1 MNERV
6 HPPARL
12 SWFMWGLGAVFY
24 FTGFYQRVAPAV
36 LTDQL
41 MRDFHIGAAAL
52 GNFSAFYFYSYVAM
66 QIPTGL
72 LADHWGPRKLL
83 TAGAFIAALGTLFFA
98 MAQDLAPANLGRL
111 LIGGSV
117 AVAWVSLMKLAIH
130 WFPPRRFATVTGV
143 ALLCGVAGAVSAG
156 VPLRLLLEEMGWR
169 GVMYTMSLLS
179 LGIGIAVWLMVRD
192 DPSEKGYAS
201 FAPKIEAPPQTTVRH
216 LLGGLARTFHYR
228 NTLLLFLS
236 QGAMTGAVL
245 AFCGLWGVPY
255 LGARYQLSPSTS
267 AAITSGMMLAWALAG
282 PLLGALSDGIG
293 RRKLP
298 YLAATITA
306 ALGWAAALYL
316 PSLSLVYFVAIA
328 TLAAVASGA
337 LIVGFAF
344 SKESVPAEL
353 AGTVS
358 GICNMGS
365 MSGPMVLQPAIG
377 WMLDLQW
384 EGTMQNG
391 VRLYEASAY
400 RWSFLLMVGWM
411 MVAVLLT
418 LFTTETWCRQHSE
431 DKSSRA

>member
-12 SWFMWGLGAVFY
+12 SWFVWGLGALFY

-117 AVAWVSLMKLAIH
+117 AVAWVSLMKLAVH

-156 VPLRLLLEEMGWR
+156 VPLRLLLEEIGWR

-179 LGIGIAVWLMVRD
+179 LGIGIAVWSMVRD
-192 DPSEKGYAS
+192 DPSERGYAS

-245 AFCGLWGVPY
+245 AF
-255 LGARYQLSPSTS
+255 
-267 AAITSGMMLAWALAG
+267 
-282 PLLGALSDGIG
+282 
-293 RRKLP
+293 
-298 YLAATITA
+298 
-306 ALGWAAALYL
+306 
-316 PSLSLVYFVAIA
+316 
-328 TLAAVASGA
+328 
-337 LIVGFAF
+337 
-344 SKESVPAEL
+344 
-353 AGTVS
+353 
-358 GICNMGS
+358 
-365 MSGPMVLQPAIG
+365 
-377 WMLDLQW
+377 
-384 EGTMQNG
+384 
-391 VRLYEASAY
+391 
-400 RWSFLLMVGWM
+400 
-411 MVAVLLT
+411 
-418 LFTTETWCRQHSE
+418 
-431 DKSSRA
+431 